1 MKKSRFTPKIITDG
15 VFIYLFGYEKNIKF
29 TEYLLE
35 CLFNKEKGYFHN
47 KITARNSVELNKNGL
62 LKRTLVEDIEIVFDN
77 KMIIN
82 IEPYTYFDKHSVTK
96 SFLYANS
103 DYSNQF
109 DAGNDLKDPKLFI
122 QYNIIKETKYNTGKY
137 AMANINDAR
146 IRLLPELESF
156 LIILINLKDID
167 NLDISEKGKRLLKFI
182 RANNMQEAKYLAKGD
197 KILMK
202 IFNEADMFVRSNNR
216 QLEIIDEL
224 YRKAESYEEGYSAG
238 ESKGLSRGLSQG
250 LNQGINQGIQK
261 VASNMLKSGS
271 TKEYV
276 CEVTGLT
283 EKEIDTIKL

>member
-1 MKKSRFTPKIITDG
+1 MKKSRFIPRIITDG
-15 VFIYLFGYEKNIKF
+15 VFKYLFGYEKNIQF

-47 KITARNSVELNKNGL
+47 KIVVRNSVELNKNGL
-62 LKRTLVEDIEIVFDN
+62 LKRTLVEDIEIIFDN

-122 QYNIIKETKYNTGKY
+122 QYNIIKETKYKTGKY
-137 AMANINDAR
+137 TMANINDAR

-156 LIILINLKDID
+156 MVVLINLKDID
-167 NLDISEKGKRLLKFI
+167 NLDTSEEGKRLLKFLGS
-182 RANNMQEAKYLAKGD
+182 NNMDEAKYLARGD
-197 KILMK
+197 KMLMK
-202 IFNEADMFVRSNNR
+202 MFNEAKMFVKSNSR
-216 QLEIIDEL
+216 QLEVIDEL

-238 ESKGLSRGLSQG
+238 ESRGLSQG
-250 LNQGINQGIQK
+250 LHT

-283 EKEIDTIKL
+283 EKEIETIKL